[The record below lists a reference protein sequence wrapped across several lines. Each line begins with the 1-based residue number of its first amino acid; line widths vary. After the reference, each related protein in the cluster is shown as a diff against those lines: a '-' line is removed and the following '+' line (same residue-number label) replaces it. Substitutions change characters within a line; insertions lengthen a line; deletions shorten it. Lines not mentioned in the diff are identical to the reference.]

1 MRYKP
6 SISVV
11 IPAFKVKEHIFGV
24 VNSIGKEVQNIV
36 IVDDSCPEKTGIYIK
51 KYCKDKRIEVIFHK
65 VNLGVGGAVK
75 SGYQRAIQIGSD
87 VIVKIDGDGQ
97 MDSSRIKELIRPII
111 MGEAE

>member
-1 MRYKP
+1 MNVYKPMRYKP

-51 KYCKDKRIEVIFHK
+51 KYCKDKE
-65 VNLGVGGAVK
+65 
-75 SGYQRAIQIGSD
+75 
-87 VIVKIDGDGQ
+87 
-97 MDSSRIKELIRPII
+97 
-111 MGEAE
+111 